1 MVYVQISNNSKIL
14 FLIIQELNPTLT
26 NVESIDVL
34 ISNSQKKSDSAQL
47 GPCTTAETWLLVASK
62 MTFPQM
68 SPWVS
73 AVAAGLLRRGADLIN
88 FNSVYVS
95 TLKSNSSL

>member
-1 MVYVQISNNSKIL
+1 MVYVQISNNSKLL
-14 FLIIQELNPTLT
+14 FLLTQELSPTLT

-34 ISNSQKKSDSAQL
+34 ISSSQKKSDLAQL
-47 GPCTTAETWLLVASK
+47 GPCTTAETWLLVASR
-62 MTFPQM
+62 MTFPRM

-73 AVAAGLLRRGADLIN
+73 AVAAGLLGRGADSIN
-88 FNSVYVS
+88 FKSVYVS